1 MSKIKVLI
9 VDDSATVRTVI
20 ANILSRDN
28 DIEILGAAANPV
40 FAQRKMEK
48 VWPDVIILDL
58 EMPKMDGLTFLKHI
72 MSTRPTPV
80 IICSAHVESGAGDAI
95 KALSLG
101 AVEVISK
108 PALGI
113 QAFLTE
119 NARGFI
125 HSVKAAACAS
135 TTKLTASVAAAGE
148 QEALKKQDAEVILP
162 LSKPQEKKLVCSGTK
177 IVAIGSST
185 GGTIAIESVLARLSD
200 NIPPLL
206 IVQHMPGKF
215 TRAFAN
221 RLNNICRLT
230 IKEAEDGDR
239 LNAGCVYISP
249 GDRHM
254 LLKYKDNRY
263 YIQLKDGPLVS
274 RHKPSVDVLFRSV
287 ASCAGKNALGI
298 ILTGMGNDG
307 AQGMLEMRK
316 AGALTLAQ
324 DEASSIIFG
333 MPKAALKN
341 GGAMRAVSLADIP
354 GTICQFK

>member
-20 ANILSRDN
+20 ANILSQDP
-28 DIEILGAAANPV
+28 DIEILGAAANPI

-48 VWPDVIILDL
+48 SWPDVIILDL
-58 EMPKMDGLTFLKHI
+58 EMPEMDGLTFLKHI

-80 IICSAHVESGAGDAI
+80 IICSAHVESGARDAI

-101 AVEVISK
+101 AVEVITK

-113 QAFLTE
+113 QSFLTE

-125 HSVKAAACAS
+125 RSVKAAACANTS
-135 TTKLTASVAAAGE
+135 KLTASVAVAGE
-148 QEALKKQDAEVILP
+148 QAAVKKQSVGAILP
-162 LSKPQEKKLVCSGTK
+162 LAKPSTKDIAGSGIKL
-177 IVAIGSST
+177 VAIGSST
-185 GGTIAIESVLARLSD
+185 GGTIAIENILSQLND
-200 NIPPLL
+200 NIPAIL

-215 TRAFAN
+215 TQAFAN

-230 IKEAEDGDR
+230 IKEAQDGDR
-239 LNAGCVYISP
+239 LNSGCVYISP

-254 LLKYKDNRY
+254 LLKYKDNQY

-307 AQGMLEMRK
+307 AQGMLEMRR
-316 AGALTLAQ
+316 AGASTLAQ
-324 DEASSIIFG
+324 DEGSSIIFG
-333 MPKAALKN
+333 MPKVALKN

-354 GTICQFK
+354 GVISQFK

>member
-20 ANILSRDN
+20 ANILSRDQ
-28 DIEILGAAANPV
+28 DIEIVGAAANPV
-40 FAQRKMEK
+40 FARRKMEK
-48 VWPDVIILDL
+48 LWPDVIILDL
-58 EMPKMDGLTFLKHI
+58 DMPQMDGLTFLKNI

-80 IICSAHVESGAGDAI
+80 IICSAHVEAGARDAI

-101 AVEVISK
+101 AVEVIGK

-113 QAFLTE
+113 QSFLTE
-119 NARGFI
+119 NALSFI
-125 HSVKAAACAS
+125 RSVKAAASANI
-135 TTKLTASVAAAGE
+135 TKLSVGTSAAGK
-148 QEALKKQDAEVILP
+148 QEATEKLSAEVILP
-162 LSKPQEKKLVCSGTK
+162 LKPREKTIVASGPK

-185 GGTIAIESVLARLSD
+185 GGTVAIEKILSRLAADSPA
-200 NIPPLL
+200 IL
-206 IVQHMPGKF
+206 IVQHMAGKF
-215 TRAFAN
+215 TQAFAN
-221 RLNNICRLT
+221 RLNTACSLK
-230 IKEAEDGDR
+230 IKEAEDGD
-239 LNAGCVYISP
+239 LPETGCVYISP

-254 LLKYKDNRY
+254 LLKYQDNHY
-263 YIQLKDGPLVS
+263 YIRLKDGPPVS

-316 AGALTLAQ
+316 AGASTLAQ

-333 MPKAALKN
+333 MPKEALKN
-341 GGAMRAVSLADIP
+341 GGAMRAADLADIP
-354 GTICQFK
+354 EIIRQFK